1 MLSRSARFYSRKLS
15 TSASPIQI
23 TKLAN
28 GLRVVT
34 DSTPG
39 HFSALGAYI
48 DAGSRYENEHTSGH
62 SHIMDR
68 LAFKSTSKRSGKQ
81 MMDELA
87 RLGGNY
93 MCGAQRESIMYQAS
107 VFNKDVNKMFDC
119 IAETIREPQ
128 LTAPEIAEA
137 GDTVEYELGEL
148 IHKHDLFLPEIL
160 HAAAY
165 PGNTLGMPLHGSPDS
180 LRSLTPEGIASFHKN
195 FYTPENTVVAMV
207 GVDHQEVLKMVE
219 SRLGDWKSSGAPIKH
234 EKPVYKGGEIAL
246 PYQEPLYSNLPK
258 LVHMQIAFE
267 TEGLLSED
275 LYALATLQ
283 KLLGGGSSFSAGGP
297 GKGMFSRL
305 FRVLNQ
311 YPFVENC
318 SCFNHAYT
326 DSGLFGITI
335 SCYLGHG
342 EYMAQVA
349 AHEFAKVLETDISKG
364 GITSQEFRRAKN
376 QLISSLLMNV
386 ESKLAALEDIGRQVQ
401 CQGKVTTV
409 DEMVAKIEALSIDD
423 VRKVAQK
430 VFSGIGNGKKQS
442 QPSVAI
448 QGNREE
454 IGDVEYVLR
463 YFGLG
468 AWDTPAPPHPR
479 DYSKE
484 GKSTLKEWFS

>member
-1 MLSRSARFYSRKLS
+1 MLSRCARITRRTLS
-15 TSASPIQI
+15 SSSSPIEI

-48 DAGSRYENEHTSGH
+48 DAGSRYENDETSGH

-68 LAFKSTSKRSGKQ
+68 LAFKSTSNRSGIQ
-81 MMDELA
+81 MMDDLA
-87 RLGGNY
+87 RLGGNF
-93 MCGAQRESIMYQAS
+93 MCGAQRESIMYQSS

-119 IAETIREPQ
+119 IAETIREPK
-128 LTAPEIAEA
+128 LTTSEIAEA
-137 GDTVEYELGEL
+137 GDTVAYELSEL
-148 IHKHDLFLPEIL
+148 VHKHDLFLPEVL

-165 PGNTLGMPLHGSPDS
+165 QESTLGRPLHGSADS
-180 LRSLTPEGIASFHKN
+180 LSRLSPEGIASFHEQ

-207 GVDHQEVLKMVE
+207 GVPHQEALNMVE
-219 SRLGDWKSSGAPIKH
+219 SRLGDWKNSGIPIVH
-234 EKPVYKGGEIAL
+234 EPAVYRGGEVSL

-267 TEGLLSED
+267 TAGLLSDE

-283 KLLGGGSSFSAGGP
+283 KLFGGGSSFSAGGP

-311 YPFVENC
+311 HPFVENC
-318 SCFNHAYT
+318 SSFNHAYT

-335 SCYLGHG
+335 SCYLGHE

-401 CQGKVTTV
+401 CQDKITSV
-409 DEMVAKIEALSIDD
+409 DEMVKKIEALTIDD

-430 VFSGIGNGKKQS
+430 VFTGNGNGSKQS
-442 QPSVAI
+442 PPSVAI
-448 QGNREE
+448 QGDRAE
-454 IGDVEYVLR
+454 IGDVEFVLR

-468 AWDTPAPPHPR
+468 AWNSPAPSQPR
-479 DYSKE
+479 DYSNQ
-484 GKSTLKEWFS
+484 KSTIRKWFS

>member
-1 MLSRSARFYSRKLS
+1 MLSRSARLYSRKLS

-180 LRSLTPEGIASFHKN
+180 LRSLTPEGIASFHKIS
-195 FYTPENTVVAMV
+195 T
-207 GVDHQEVLKMVE
+207 HQK
-219 SRLGDWKSSGAPIKH
+219 I
-234 EKPVYKGGEIAL
+234 
-246 PYQEPLYSNLPK
+246 
-258 LVHMQIAFE
+258 
-267 TEGLLSED
+267 
-275 LYALATLQ
+275 
-283 KLLGGGSSFSAGGP
+283 
-297 GKGMFSRL
+297 
-305 FRVLNQ
+305 
-311 YPFVENC
+311 
-318 SCFNHAYT
+318 
-326 DSGLFGITI
+326 
-335 SCYLGHG
+335 
-342 EYMAQVA
+342 
-349 AHEFAKVLETDISKG
+349 
-364 GITSQEFRRAKN
+364 
-376 QLISSLLMNV
+376 QLWRWW
-386 ESKLAALEDIGRQVQ
+386 E
-401 CQGKVTTV
+401 
-409 DEMVAKIEALSIDD
+409 
-423 VRKVAQK
+423 
-430 VFSGIGNGKKQS
+430 
-442 QPSVAI
+442 
-448 QGNREE
+448 
-454 IGDVEYVLR
+454 
-463 YFGLG
+463 
-468 AWDTPAPPHPR
+468 
-479 DYSKE
+479 
-484 GKSTLKEWFS
+484 